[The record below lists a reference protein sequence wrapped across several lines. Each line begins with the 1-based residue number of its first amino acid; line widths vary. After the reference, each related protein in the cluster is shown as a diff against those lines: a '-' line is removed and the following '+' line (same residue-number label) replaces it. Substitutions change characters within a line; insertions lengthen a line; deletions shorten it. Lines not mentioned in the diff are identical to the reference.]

1 MSGQSVE
8 HAGGDT
14 TDGQPTLYAWAGGEA
29 ALHRLTE
36 VFYGQVLEDPV
47 LAPVFAGM
55 DAGHPR
61 HVAQWLGEV
70 FGGPKAYTAGRGGH
84 PHMAARHLGRG
95 ITEKQRHRW
104 VDLLQDALDEA
115 GLPSDPEFR
124 AVFVHYIE
132 WGTRMAVL
140 YSGENPPPVDA
151 ADVPVRDRGR
161 TPPWQPE
168 G

>member
-1 MSGQSVE
+1 MWPSGS
-8 HAGGDT
+8 ARSSAAPR
-14 TDGQPTLYAWAGGEA
+14 PTPPAAAATRTWPPGTWAA
-29 ALHRLTE
+29 AS
-36 VFYGQVLEDPV
+36 
-47 LAPVFAGM
+47 
-55 DAGHPR
+55 PR
-61 HVAQWLGEV
+61 SSA
-70 FGGPKAYTAGRGGH
+70 TAGW
-84 PHMAARHLGRG
+84 
-95 ITEKQRHRW
+95 TS
-104 VDLLQDALDEA
+104 LQDVLDEA